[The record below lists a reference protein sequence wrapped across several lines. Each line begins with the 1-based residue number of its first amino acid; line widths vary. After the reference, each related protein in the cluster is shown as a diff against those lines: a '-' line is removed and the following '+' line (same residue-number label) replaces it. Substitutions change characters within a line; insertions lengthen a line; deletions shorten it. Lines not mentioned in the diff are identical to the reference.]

1 MPARGPDGPRID
13 GAIVLLAA
21 IALVAAAYTR
31 MAFGLEWETRAGR
44 IGPGFFPRIIGS
56 LTVALCLVAIVRRV
70 RAGRPPGEAS
80 EPGRAR
86 LVVATV
92 AVLTVYVALLEPLGA
107 LIASALMM
115 LAILSLTNRGRP
127 LANVALSVGV
137 SSGLYA
143 LLEIGVGAGLPPG
156 PLPVI

>member
-1 MPARGPDGPRID
+1 MPVDGPDGPRID
-13 GAIVLLAA
+13 GAVVLLAV
-21 IALVAAAYTR
+21 IALVAAAYTW

-44 IGPGFFPRIIGS
+44 IGPGFFPRIVGS
-56 LTVALCLVAIVRRV
+56 LTVALCLLAIVRRV
-70 RAGRPPGEAS
+70 RAGRPRGGES

-92 AVLTVYVALLEPLGA
+92 AVLAVYVAVLEPLGA

-115 LAILSLTNRGRP
+115 LAILSLTNRRRP

-137 SSGLYA
+137 SSALYA
-143 LLEIGVGAGLPPG
+143 LLEIGLGAGLPPG
-156 PLPVI
+156 PLPVV